1 MITLPELTLDAIA
14 SPYWSWDNRSARYRD
29 KQTGR
34 FLSQQNLERLQQ
46 RHIAAIGRDINTIG
60 DLLLRGQISLE
71 TWQQATATS
80 LKTLHLAQAALGSG
94 GVNQMTSTD
103 YLAVGRTLKE
113 QYSYLRG
120 FSEDINRGYSISVGA
135 DGQRRE
141 IPMTSKR
148 FKARLQLYTKA
159 GGASFEYGK
168 QETAKKQGMNF
179 ARRFVR
185 SSHPCSDCPRYARM
199 GVQLIGVLPLPR
211 TRCQCRGNCE
221 CVILYFKSLEDAIA
235 STKIL

>member
-14 SPYWSWDNRSARYRD
+14 SPYWSWDSRSARYRD

-46 RHIAAIGRDINTIG
+46 RHVAAIGRDIDTIG

-71 TWQQATATS
+71 TWQQATGTG
-80 LKTLHLAQAALGSG
+80 LKTLWLHQAALGKG
-94 GVNQMTSTD
+94 GVRQMTSSD
-103 YLAVGRTLKE
+103 YLAVGRSLRE
-113 QYSYLRG
+113 QYGYLQS
-120 FSEDINRGYSISVGA
+120 FASDINRGYSIGT
-135 DGQRRE
+135 DGRQ
-141 IPMTSKR
+141 IPMTEKR

-159 GGASFEYGK
+159 GSVGFEYGK
-168 QETAKKQGMNF
+168 QEVAKKRGMNF

-199 GVQLIGVLPLPR
+199 GVQPIGILPLPR

-221 CVILYFKSLEDAIA
+221 CEIIYYRNLEDAIR
-235 STKIL
+235 STKII